1 MAARPDDAAGA
12 DDTSPAEGSVP
23 GEPARPEGADA
34 PGQDADGTPGA
45 AQPARQDDEAVWASL
60 VARLQDVDLAADAGG
75 SGPGRVVRPAA
86 PEPAAD
92 DRATSDAVPSDPTP
106 RLTGRDWEGTEQ
118 YDAAE
123 DAVDEAE
130 HFVPPDPG
138 PVLGGDPLLTMA
150 WAAAVG
156 VPLFLLVV
164 VVAWRDAPP
173 VLVRTGVG
181 LFVVA
186 VGVLVWRMPHR
197 RDPSDDD
204 PGAVV

>member
-12 DDTSPAEGSVP
+12 DDTTPAEG
-23 GEPARPEGADA
+23 AA
-34 PGQDADGTPGA
+34 PGGGAPAGDGPTDDGRTGPSPAGPPADGG
-45 AQPARQDDEAVWASL
+45 DDAVWASI
-60 VARLQDVDLAADAGG
+60 VARLQDVDVAAESAG
-75 SGPGRVVRPAA
+75 PATPRVVRPAV
-86 PEPAAD
+86 PEPAPAPGP
-92 DRATSDAVPSDPTP
+92 ADAVP
-106 RLTGRDWEGTEQ
+106 LAGRDWDGTSQ

-123 DAVDEAE
+123 DVVDEAE
-130 HFVPPDPG
+130 HFEPPDPG

-150 WAAAVG
+150 WSVAVG
-156 VPLFLLVV
+156 VPLLLLVV
-164 VVAWRDAPP
+164 VVVWRDAP
-173 VLVRTGVG
+173 VLLVRAAAG

>member
-12 DDTSPAEGSVP
+12 DDTSPAEG
-23 GEPARPEGADA
+23 AA
-34 PGQDADGTPGA
+34 PGGGAPAAGRGAGDGGDDGA
-45 AQPARQDDEAVWASL
+45 PAAGPPATGDDAVWAAI
-60 VARLQDVDLAADAGG
+60 VARLQDVDLAADAE
-75 SGPGRVVRPAA
+75 SPSSGRVVRPAA
-86 PEPAAD
+86 SDPARTPEAAD
-92 DRATSDAVPSDPTP
+92 DQPAA
-106 RLTGRDWEGTEQ
+106 RLSGRDWDGTSQ

-123 DAVDEAE
+123 DVVDEAE

-138 PVLGGDPLLTMA
+138 PVLGGEPLLTMA
-150 WAAAVG
+150 WSAAVG

-164 VVAWRDAPP
+164 VVGWRDAP
-173 VLVRTGVG
+173 VLLVRAAVV

>member
-12 DDTSPAEGSVP
+12 DDTSPADGAARGDRAPAGGAGDGGHDVP
-23 GEPARPEGADA
+23 AA
-34 PGQDADGTPGA
+34 PGG
-45 AQPARQDDEAVWASL
+45 AQPVPPDDDAVWASI
-60 VARLQDVDLAADAGG
+60 VARLQDVDRAGDEG
-75 SGPGRVVRPAA
+75 GTGATGRVVRPVAEDPPAPDATAA
-86 PEPAAD
+86 PSGTP
-92 DRATSDAVPSDPTP
+92 DAP
-106 RLTGRDWEGTEQ
+106 RLSGRDWDGTEQ

-123 DAVDEAE
+123 DVVDEAE

-150 WAAAVG
+150 WAAAAG
-156 VPLFLLVV
+156 VPLFLLVAV
-164 VVAWRDAPP
+164 VLWRDAPS
-173 VLVRTGVG
+173 LLMRAAVG

>member
-12 DDTSPAEGSVP
+12 DDTSPAEGAAP
-23 GEPARPEGADA
+23 DGA
-34 PGQDADGTPGA
+34 PVGRTPGGTGGGDE
-45 AQPARQDDEAVWASL
+45 PSPDARAGDGDDAVWASI
-60 VARLQDVDLAADAGG
+60 VARLRDVDDAADATGPAA
-75 SGPGRVVRPAA
+75 PGRVVRPAA
-86 PEPAAD
+86 AEPP
-92 DRATSDAVPSDPTP
+92 DAGAPSGTDAPPP
-106 RLTGRDWEGTEQ
+106 RLSGRDWDGTAQ
-118 YDAAE
+118 YDQAE

-150 WAAAVG
+150 WGAAVG
-156 VPLFLLVV
+156 VPVLLLVV
-164 VVAWRDAPP
+164 VVAWRDAPALLLRAA
-173 VLVRTGVG
+173 VV

-197 RDPSDDD
+197 RDPADDD